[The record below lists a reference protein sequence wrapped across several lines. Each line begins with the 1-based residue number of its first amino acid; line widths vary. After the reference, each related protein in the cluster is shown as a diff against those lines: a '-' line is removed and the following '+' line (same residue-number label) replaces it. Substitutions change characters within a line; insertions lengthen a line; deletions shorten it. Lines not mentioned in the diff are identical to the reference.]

1 MAQRLRLSLNAWRRV
16 SANIDGER
24 GSPGLWTRSAYLL
37 SSAVNTI
44 LFRLQTASLAEA
56 LKSVHPQPPIF
67 VLGFWRSGTTL
78 LHELLC
84 CDPRYGFPSTYACM
98 NPSHFALTERFSAS
112 VTSQKAT
119 SRPMDNM
126 QYTWASP
133 QEDEFALLALGAPS
147 PYEALLIPSLMQNP
161 TGLVDWRKEN
171 DLERQHWIDAFQS
184 FLQLLTLQ
192 QQKTMIFKSPPHGF
206 KLSMLLSL
214 FPQAKYI
221 VIERN
226 PYEVF
231 ASNLKLWR
239 TLLGLYALEPWSD
252 ADIELFVLKSYRI
265 HEELIEEGICSHQEA
280 FIARVRYEDVVDN
293 PIAQIERLYDH
304 LELGNFDE
312 IRDRVSRYSEKV
324 AGHARNHFAISSEQ
338 KRNVEREWGGLIEK
352 KDYLWPGKYLS
363 VQPESERA
371 LQPNVIH

>member
-1 MAQRLRLSLNAWRRV
+1 
-16 SANIDGER
+16 
-24 GSPGLWTRSAYLL
+24 
-37 SSAVNTI
+37 
-44 LFRLQTASLAEA
+44 
-56 LKSVHPQPPIF
+56 
-67 VLGFWRSGTTL
+67 
-78 LHELLC
+78 
-84 CDPRYGFPSTYACM
+84 
-98 NPSHFALTERFSAS
+98 
-112 VTSQKAT
+112 
-119 SRPMDNM
+119 
-126 QYTWASP
+126 
-133 QEDEFALLALGAPS
+133 
-147 PYEALLIPSLMQNP
+147 
-161 TGLVDWRKEN
+161 LVDWRKEN